1 MSTAAPTACLLRPA
15 DISRR
20 LSVSRSWVYDAAADG
35 RLPSIRLG
43 GADGPLRFVAEDVDA
58 WLDEQ
63 RRTWTPGR

>member
-1 MSTAAPTACLLRPA
+1 MSAAAPPAALMRPIDVA
-15 DISRR
+15 RR

-35 RLPSIRLG
+35 RLPSVRLG
-43 GADGPLRFVAEDVDA
+43 GADGPLRFVAEDIDA